1 MSEPTSVEVYSAT
14 PGEPGGYESLRL
26 RTNWSE
32 GIVAIVAVSTAVL
45 IVAIIAVCMGMA

>member
-1 MSEPTSVEVYSAT
+1 MSKPTSPDAHSAT

-32 GIVAIVAVSTAVL
+32 GIVTVVAVSTAVL

>member
-1 MSEPTSVEVYSAT
+1 MSKPTSVEVYSAT
-14 PGEPGGYESLRL
+14 PDEPSGYESLRL

-32 GIVAIVAVSTAVL
+32 GNVTIVVVSTAVL

>member
-1 MSEPTSVEVYSAT
+1 MSEPTSLEMHSAAA
-14 PGEPGGYESLRL
+14 EPGGYESLRL

-32 GIVAIVAVSTAVL
+32 GIVTIVAVSTAVL